1 MRISNSYRT
10 CDSGRRLLAASRT
23 RTSYFSLSMRIALNI
38 LGILC
43 LLIGC
48 VWFLQGINIIPGSF
62 MTGDRTWFYIG
73 LVLAFVG
80 VVLLLIALRRRN
92 TSR

>member
-1 MRISNSYRT
+1 MVNN
-10 CDSGRRLLAASRT
+10 
-23 RTSYFSLSMRIALNI
+23 RIARTI
-38 LGILC
+38 MIVVGVIA
-43 LLIGC
+43 LLIG
-48 VWFLQGINIIPGSF
+48 VVFGGQGLGLIPGSF

-92 TSR
+92 GGR